1 MDDASLQLS
10 TSAIDIQ
17 RVERQLPERRRA
29 AAAFSWPGPPG
40 DEEEGSLSLLFEQI
54 NKRARE
60 RRDENEDGEEEKE
73 EKELPTDDTDHQIQE
88 EMFEMDDVVRID
100 EVPEDEE
107 MTTAATA
114 AREEGGWGWF

>member
-1 MDDASLQLS
+1 MQLS

-29 AAAFSWPGPPG
+29 AAAFSWPGSPG
-40 DEEEGSLSLLFEQI
+40 DEGAEGSLSLLFEQI

-60 RRDENEDGEEEKE
+60 RRDDSESDEEEDKT
-73 EKELPTDDTDHQIQE
+73 ELPADDDDNQIQE

-100 EVPEDEE
+100 EVPEEEE
-107 MTTAATA
+107 MTTAT
-114 AREEGGWGWF
+114 AREEGKGGWGWF